1 MGGADCGEITGVFF
15 RKILPFHFQ
24 NFDKF
29 DAATN
34 VLQKVALPFL
44 DAEAC
49 NVHFD
54 KMNHSIQI
62 CSGAEK
68 GMFHFFKF
76 SSNLTQIQFQ
86 FQIQIQIQ
94 IFLPFSKMF
103 QKFPKV
109 NKLSSKHLKIM

>member
-1 MGGADCGEITGVFF
+1 MWSFF
-15 RKILPFHFQ
+15 RKILLFHFQ
-24 NFDKF
+24 NFAKF

-54 KMNHSIQI
+54 NMNHTIQI

-68 GMFHFFKF
+68 GMFHFYLQLNLWLKDISTPDF
-76 SSNLTQIQFQ
+76 STMNSSTMNFPTRKRKGTFQ
-86 FQIQIQIQ
+86 HQNFQ
-94 IFLPFSKMF
+94 L
-103 QKFPKV
+103 
-109 NKLSSKHLKIM
+109 